1 MSASIAIELQCN
13 FLISLDTCCASSVF
27 LELTTTAEY
36 SFDFAK
42 ATAMAFPIPLLDP
55 VTIATLFCIRSL
67 LIYVRNICV
76 NKYISHRNVIRIVLQ
91 IYILKIIYVYTYQK
105 MNYYSLLFCIL
116 VYTVYFLLLP
126 TITFSLVVGIFS
138 MLLESLLRIK

>member
-13 FLISLDTCCASSVF
+13 FLISLDTCCSSSVF
-27 LELTTTAEY
+27 RELTTTAEY

-91 IYILKIIYVYTYQK
+91 IDILKNYLCIYISK
-105 MNYYSLLFCIL
+105 NDLLF
-116 VYTVYFLLLP
+116 VTFLLSCVYSVFLV
-126 TITFSLVVGIFS
+126 IANNNLFSCSGHIFHTA
-138 MLLESLLRIK
+138 RV